1 MKHSTFMKVAQDVA
15 QESKCVSLSVGA
27 VLVKDGHI
35 ISTGYNGTVKGMQN
49 CDQVVGIAI
58 AMEDHHEW
66 SKKNEIH
73 AEMNAL
79 LHCPVSTQG
88 SIIYVT
94 DSPCFNCTKHLA
106 AAGVKEIYYGQL
118 YHRYRTTM
126 KDEWQEVLDF
136 CTEAGIYLRQLSGDA
151 YFTMAAPNEPEIY

>member
-1 MKHSTFMKVAQDVA
+1 MKHSTFMAIAREVAK
-15 QESKCVSLSVGA
+15 ESKCVSLQVGA
-27 VLVKDGHI
+27 VLALDNHVI
-35 ISTGYNGTVKGMQN
+35 ATGFNGTVKGMPN
-49 CDQVVGIAI
+49 CNEVIGISVSR
-58 AMEDHHEW
+58 EDHHEW

-88 SIIYVT
+88 SVIYVT
-94 DSPCFNCTKHLA
+94 DSPCFNCTKHLV

-136 CTEAGIYLRQLSGDA
+136 CYEAKVKIYHLRGDNPCRALS
-151 YFTMAAPNEPEIY
+151 FN